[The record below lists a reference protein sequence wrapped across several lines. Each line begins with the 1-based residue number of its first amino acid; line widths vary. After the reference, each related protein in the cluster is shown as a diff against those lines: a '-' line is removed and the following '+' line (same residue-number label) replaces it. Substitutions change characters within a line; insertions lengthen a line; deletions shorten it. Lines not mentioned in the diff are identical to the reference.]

1 MVTISVRTILVYVIL
16 NILFK
21 LMGKR
26 QLSELEVGELVAT
39 LLISEIASISIS
51 DPDLPLMYSVIPIFL
66 IGALEIGISALKN
79 RIGTVKRIVEGH
91 STYIIFRGQ
100 VRTEVLDEN
109 RISISELLTEMR
121 LQGFGSI
128 EDIYYAILEQ
138 NGKISMFDTEA
149 ARRLFH
155 PIITD
160 GMTMDAELSLL
171 KLGDEELC
179 ELVARTG
186 ARREEL
192 AVLEIN
198 DDGDIYYIK
207 KERKA

>member
-179 ELVARTG
+179 ELVAKTG